1 MAKLK
6 QHKSQLSTLV
16 TFSLRQRAVD
26 LLVKSLGLLIF
37 LWLLSPASASAQIG
51 TGGGLLQIIG
61 MVQVEPGPNVLT
73 FKVKTDE
80 IRFVVHDI
88 TSRDRDFTMAQFF
101 ADVRHHTPN
110 VDIKGPEPLLD
121 LLIKERPSKRALK
134 LSGSYYMD
142 SHSFVLIGITPVQEK
157 PEVQF

>member
-1 MAKLK
+1 
-6 QHKSQLSTLV
+6 
-16 TFSLRQRAVD
+16 
-26 LLVKSLGLLIF
+26 
-37 LWLLSPASASAQIG
+37 
-51 TGGGLLQIIG
+51 

-88 TSRDRDFTMAQFF
+88 ASRNRDFTLAQFF
-101 ADVRHHTPN
+101 ANVRHHDPN

-134 LSGSYYMD
+134 LSGSYYVD

-157 PEVQF
+157 PEVKF

>member
-1 MAKLK
+1 MAKVK
-6 QHKSQLSTLV
+6 WQKSKLSILV
-16 TFSLRQRAVD
+16 TFSLRLRAVD
-26 LLVKSLGLLIF
+26 FLLKSLSLLVF
-37 LWLLSPASASAQIG
+37 LWLLSPAPASAQLG
-51 TGGGLLQIIG
+51 TGGGILQIIG
-61 MVQVEPGPNVLT
+61 MVQVEPGANVLT

-88 TSRDRDFTMAQFF
+88 VSRDRDFTMAQFF
-101 ADVRHHTPN
+101 ADVRHRDPN
-110 VDIKGPEPLLD
+110 VDIKGPEALLD

-142 SHSFVLIGITPVQEK
+142 SHSFVLTGITTIQEK